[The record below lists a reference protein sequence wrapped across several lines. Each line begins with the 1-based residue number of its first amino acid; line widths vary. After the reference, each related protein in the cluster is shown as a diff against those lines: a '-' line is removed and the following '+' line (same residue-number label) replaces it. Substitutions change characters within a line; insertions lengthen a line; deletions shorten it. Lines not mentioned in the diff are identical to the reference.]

1 MVVFL
6 IGDDMVKTENILG
19 LPMVVIACLMLV
31 FASAFMPR
39 GLEKL
44 ASGIETAGTTVKTSV
59 VSIIRDPNK
68 AFAMADASPGTK
80 PVNRDE
86 LKCMTDNIYY
96 EAASQS
102 VIGKIA
108 VGRVVLNRMRD
119 PRFPKSVCDVVY
131 QGSTRN
137 GQSKKFGE
145 ACQFSWTCEGPAK
158 STYNDKYEE
167 SKRVAYQLLAYNS
180 FNDSLKGVLF
190 YHNDQV
196 SPFWSKQKKM
206 VAKIENHY
214 FYVDR

>member
-1 MVVFL
+1 
-6 IGDDMVKTENILG
+6 MVKTENILG

-44 ASGIETAGTTVKTSV
+44 ASGIETTGTTVKTSV
-59 VSIIRDPNK
+59 VSLIRDPNK
-68 AFAMADASPGTK
+68 AFAMADESPGTK

-108 VGRVVLNRMRD
+108 VGRVVLNRVRD
-119 PRFPKSVCDVVY
+119 PRFPKSVCAVVY
-131 QGSTRN
+131 QGSSRH
-137 GQSKKFGE
+137 GEAKKFGE

-158 STYNDKYEE
+158 AVYNERYEE
-167 SKRVAYQLLAYNS
+167 SKKVAYQLLAYNS
-180 FNDSLKGVLF
+180 FSDSLKNALYFHADSVAP
-190 YHNDQV
+190 Y
-196 SPFWSKQKKM
+196 WSKQKKLI
-206 VAKIENHY
+206 AKIDNHL